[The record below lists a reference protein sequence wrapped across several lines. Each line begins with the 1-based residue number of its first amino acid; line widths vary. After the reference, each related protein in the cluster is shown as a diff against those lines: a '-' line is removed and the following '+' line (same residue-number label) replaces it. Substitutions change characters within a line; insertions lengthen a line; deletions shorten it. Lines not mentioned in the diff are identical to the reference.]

1 MTKRRS
7 SNDDQQN
14 YTKLDNDYVRNA
26 DKATQ
31 HKVQS
36 RKRKLRRIVF
46 FAVVPV
52 GILGLLL
59 NVLVH
64 QNETLVVKEK
74 KKEEVEQQLEE
85 LKEQQEMLNLQI
97 KQLEDDEYIA
107 KLLRKDYFLSEEG
120 EIIFSLPEKDDKKDD

>member
-1 MTKRRS
+1 MTKRYS
-7 SNDDQQN
+7 SNNDQQN

-36 RKRKLRRIVF
+36 RKRKRRRIVF
-46 FAVVPV
+46 FAIVPV
-52 GILGLLL
+52 VILGLLV

-64 QNETLVVKEK
+64 QNETLVIKEK

-97 KQLEDDEYIA
+97 TQLEDDEYIA